1 MKKGFFKNISMIE
14 LTKFKDDILKK
25 KIQLSDED
33 LYNILSIND
42 EESLNKL
49 FWVACEI
56 KNYFF
61 KNKIFLYGFI
71 YFSTYCKNNC
81 SFCYYCSKNDI
92 KRYRITSNELINI
105 CNNLKEKNLHLI
117 DLTMGEDQYF
127 YNNIEELIKYI
138 NIVKKITNKKIMLSP
153 GVLNINAIK
162 KLKDFDIQFLAL
174 YQETYDIKLFHL
186 LRPKQ
191 SFFKRLFLRKYAKK
205 IGFLIE
211 DGILT
216 GLLDNEKEDI
226 PIIIKSIKEMK
237 KQKLDQVRVMT
248 FEPQKGT
255 VFEYK
260 KRKSDLLEL
269 KTISLL
275 RILFPDILIPA
286 SLDID
291 GINGIKK
298 RILAGANVVTSI
310 IQKNNFLEGVV
321 NFDRDIDFQ
330 KRERDVSSVVNS
342 IMDIGMIP
350 ASEEDFENYIN
361 RRKNKS

>member
-1 MKKGFFKNISMIE
+1 
-14 LTKFKDDILKK
+14 
-25 KIQLSDED
+25 
-33 LYNILSIND
+33 
-42 EESLNKL
+42 
-49 FWVACEI
+49 
-56 KNYFF
+56 
-61 KNKIFLYGFI
+61 
-71 YFSTYCKNNC
+71 
-81 SFCYYCSKNDI
+81 
-92 KRYRITSNELINI
+92 
-105 CNNLKEKNLHLI
+105 
-117 DLTMGEDQYF
+117 MGEDQYF

-216 GLLDNEKEDI
+216 GLLDNEKEEI